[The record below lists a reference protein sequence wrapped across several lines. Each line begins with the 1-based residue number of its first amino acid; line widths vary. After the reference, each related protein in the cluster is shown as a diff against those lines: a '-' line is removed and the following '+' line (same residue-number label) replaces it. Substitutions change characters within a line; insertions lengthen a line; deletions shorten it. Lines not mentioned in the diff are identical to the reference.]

1 MFYILENPYG
11 HVYNIDMN
19 FHLLYLE
26 MWLKNALERNEKYKF
41 DFHIFRHD
49 FCIVDLRDC

>member
-1 MFYILENPYG
+1 MFYILENSYG
-11 HVYNIDMN
+11 HVYNVDMI

-49 FCIVDLRDC
+49 FCIVDLRNC